1 MPVTAAH
8 AALGGAGLLTSLVG
22 VVAYRRKATLPFK
35 VAYALAWPLLGS
47 AAILLL
53 QPAAPEAE
61 RTLGAA
67 DAARLAQVR
76 ALNAGTMAA
85 IQARLWRRAVL
96 PRGRT
101 RGAWPHLRTLRVTV
115 TDAAPLRVWRW
126 AQEQSKLR

>member
-76 ALNAGTMAA
+76 ALNAGTRAA
-85 IQARLWRRAVL
+85 IQARRGGVLRCHAGARVAQRRI
-96 PRGRT
+96 
-101 RGAWPHLRTLRVTV
+101 
-115 TDAAPLRVWRW
+115 W
-126 AQEQSKLR
+126 ARCV